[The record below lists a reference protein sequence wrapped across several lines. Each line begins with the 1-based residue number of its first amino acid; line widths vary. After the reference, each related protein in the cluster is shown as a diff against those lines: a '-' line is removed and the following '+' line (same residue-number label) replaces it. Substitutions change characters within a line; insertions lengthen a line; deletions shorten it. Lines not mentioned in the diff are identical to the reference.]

1 VVDNVEIVVSGVV
14 VAERVVVFAV
24 VTVEVSEENVALRG
38 EGRGVVSDSSEH
50 TSQGADHDHISGF
63 RGRGY
68 SDRRGDGERSRGR
81 GRGRGRGGE

>member
-1 VVDNVEIVVSGVV
+1 M
-14 VAERVVVFAV
+14 VFAV
-24 VTVEVSEENVALRG
+24 VTVEEENVALRG
-38 EGRGVVSDSSEH
+38 EERGVVSDSSEH
-50 TSQGADHDHISGF
+50 TSQEAHHDLISGF